1 MSFALYVFT
10 VFLVP
15 FELSF
20 CGRPATHITPL
31 IFTLQKHHRE
41 CVILY
46 GIDERVHIRQMD
58 NVVDPMRTVRGQYGE
73 LELVSHLE
81 LRLSLGSLGKK
92 GK

>member
-1 MSFALYVFT
+1 M
-10 VFLVP
+10 
-15 FELSF
+15 
-20 CGRPATHITPL
+20 
-31 IFTLQKHHRE
+31 
-41 CVILY
+41 ILY